1 MRRLIYLFSL
11 IAALFVVGCEKQ
23 MPDNVINNKLVEVCI
38 VADADADDESRVA
51 LDGNTTT
58 WVVGDRITVAL
69 QVNFSTTQYAIFE
82 IKSSSDISA
91 SGKRARFY
99 GEVPTGEYYRVTALY
114 PAVDNPSNSTTLDRN
129 AADNIFM
136 SSHIVSY
143 DSPVLVVKEDK
154 EVELP
159 LTFSHLMHKMDFNL
173 SLADGYSSNDLN
185 SNNIAVEISA
195 VSGSNE
201 VSFDMTKSFNMIT
214 GATSTT
220 STTKTILA
228 YGKSPQFSTMLFPMG
243 LTRDVVFTF
252 GVYID
257 GEKRYEVRKPESGT
271 IESIRMDAGRSTT
284 VNLVLSNKNSI
295 SGGEDIT
302 AEPITLT
309 ASKNTIDANGVDSV
323 KLSVVKTNGGEDVT
337 AQSTIYV
344 NGSKLNGSTFL
355 TTAAGTYTIRAER
368 YGVESN
374 TVTIT
379 AKAVTNTG
387 KTIVF
392 AEGVTLTSG
401 WYDVNKKSTTNNSG
415 ADAMMCWAASSSNII
430 QWFQDRYVADG
441 NTLPAGCPN
450 GTSSSYD
457 YELQIMDVFRDNWDN
472 LARGNWTDGGVIW
485 YMEGRNVYETNGKE
499 SCAYPRSGTGGY
511 FKSRWSSIYANMYKY
526 DNNWSWYT
534 GEPYTYATEINNYNW
549 RGSSIADPLLK
560 FSEYIVT
567 AFEYGISSMAVAM
580 SSNFGGAHA
589 VTIWGYEIDNATGYV
604 TKLYIADSDDG
615 STPVL
620 QPYTVSPEGGNAKIV
635 LNGYTTYYPFALY
648 PMSGYASAN

>member
-1 MRRLIYLFSL
+1 MIYLFT
-11 IAALFVVGCEKQ
+11 LFAVLFAVGCEKQ

-38 VADADADDESRVA
+38 VADADADDDNRVA
-51 LDGNTTT
+51 LNGNTTT
-58 WVVGDRITVAL
+58 WEVGDRITVAL
-69 QVNFSTTQYAIFE
+69 KVNYFSTQYATFE
-82 IKSSSDISA
+82 IKSSSDIS
-91 SGKRARFY
+91 SDGKRARFY
-99 GEVPTGEYYRVTALY
+99 GNVFTGEYYGVTALY
-114 PAVDNPSNSTTLDRN
+114 PAVDNPSNGITLDRN

-136 SSHIVSY
+136 SSHVGSN
-143 DSPVLVVKEDK
+143 DAPVLTVEEGK

-173 SLADGYSSNDLN
+173 SLANGYQSDDLK
-185 SNNIAVEISA
+185 SNNIIIEMSA
-195 VSGSNE
+195 TSKEGNIE
-201 VSFDMTKSFNMIT
+201 FAETQTFDIKANSPSTATKSNI
-214 GATSTT
+214 
-220 STTKTILA
+220 IRA
-228 YGKSPQFSTMLFPMG
+228 YGNSPQFSTMLFPMNTT
-243 LTRDVVFTF
+243 LDVAFTF

-257 GEKRYEVRKPESGT
+257 GEKRYEVRKPDSGT
-271 IESIRMDAGRSTT
+271 IGSISMKSGKSTT
-284 VNLVLSNKNSI
+284 VNLVLSDKNST
-295 SGGEDIT
+295 SGGEIE
-302 AEPITLT
+302 AEAITLT
-309 ASKNTIDANGVDSV
+309 ASTQVIKANGVDSAM
-323 KLSVVKTNGGEDVT
+323 LSVVTTDGGEDVT

-344 NGSKLNGSTFL
+344 NGSKLHGSTFL
-355 TTAAGTYTIRAER
+355 TTTAGAYTIYAER
-368 YGVESN
+368 YGVQSN
-374 TVTIT
+374 TLTIT
-379 AKAVTNTG
+379 AEEVTNTG
-387 KTIVF
+387 RTIVF

-401 WYDVNKKSTTNNSG
+401 WYDVNKKSTTNSSG

-450 GTSSSYD
+450 GTSSNYD
-457 YELQIMDVFRDNWDN
+457 YELQIMDVFRDNWEN

-485 YMEGRNVYETNGKE
+485 YFEGRDVYETNSKE
-499 SCAYPRSGTGGY
+499 SCAHPRSGTGGY
-511 FKSRWSSIYANMYKY
+511 FKSQWSEIYADMYKY
-526 DNNWSWYT
+526 ENGWAWLT

-620 QPYTVSPEGGNAKIV
+620 QTYTVSPEGGNAKIV
-635 LNGYTTYYPFALY
+635 LNGYATYYPFALY
-648 PMSGYASAN
+648 PVSGYASANN